1 MTTYTIEINE
11 QQMALIEQAL
21 KVLRDLNSIDQR
33 IEAEDVEEL
42 DIMIGLVDF
51 TREEDKKVPT
61 VIHSWCY

>member
-21 KVLRDLNSIDQR
+21 KALRDLNNIDQR
-33 IEAEDVEEL
+33 IEAEDAEEL